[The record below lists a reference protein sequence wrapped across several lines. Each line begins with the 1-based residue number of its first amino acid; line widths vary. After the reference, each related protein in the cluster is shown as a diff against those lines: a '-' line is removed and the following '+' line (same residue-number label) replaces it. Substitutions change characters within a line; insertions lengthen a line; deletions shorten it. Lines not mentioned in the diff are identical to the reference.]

1 MNHRKRSL
9 SQIPL
14 EFQLLGYSPE
24 VFPGLTS
31 YAPPLI
37 DQPLLEGAAE
47 EEPSLTPCGVIAAAE
62 ACPPMPDSCKQM
74 PFVVM
79 EVGNRYS
86 EDKVGIVALWP
97 CVVKVDLREVA
108 GTPEARA
115 SPKCKDWSACRLHRT
130 FLTQT
135 FQAPPSNV
143 CAPQIW
149 GTPVRLLA

>member
-1 MNHRKRSL
+1 MFWNQATTKQAQPDMTHASEFEVLQPGHHHLTNMCCVL
-9 SQIPL
+9 SQVPL

-24 VFPGLTS
+24 IFPGLTS

-79 EVGNRYS
+79 EVANRYS
-86 EDKVGIVALWP
+86 EDKVGIV
-97 CVVKVDLREVA
+97 
-108 GTPEARA
+108 
-115 SPKCKDWSACRLHRT
+115 
-130 FLTQT
+130 
-135 FQAPPSNV
+135 
-143 CAPQIW
+143 
-149 GTPVRLLA
+149 PVM